1 MNRKLL
7 ALAQANAGKG
17 SGIRSEVSDDVATI
31 YIYDI
36 IDAYW
41 GVSAADVAAA
51 LTPITAPKIDVR
63 INTPGGDVFE
73 ARAIMT
79 LLTEHPATI
88 TAKIDALAAS
98 AGSVIALA
106 GDTVQIADGGF
117 FMIHKGWTFMIG
129 NADDL
134 RTTATLLDKVDG
146 SLVNDY
152 AAKTGKSAEEI
163 LALMAAETWFTAEEA
178 VEAGF
183 VDSIMPTTAAKA
195 KANARAFNLSVYDRA
210 PHALTEPETEID
222 QMMQAHAARL
232 GRLGLYE
239 RTAS

>member
-41 GVSAADVAAA
+41 GVSASTVASVLA
-51 LTPITAPKIDVR
+51 TITAPKINLR

-88 TAKIDALAAS
+88 TAKIDGVAAS

-106 GDTVQIADGGF
+106 GDTVEIADGGF
-117 FMIHKGWTFMIG
+117 YMIHKGWTFMMG

-134 RTTATLLDKVDG
+134 RVTAGLLDKVDG
-146 SLVNDY
+146 TLVADY
-152 AAKTGKSAEEI
+152 AAKTGKTTDEI

-178 VEAGF
+178 VAAGF
-183 VDSIMPTTAAKA
+183 ADSIMPTTAAKT

-210 PHALTEPETEID
+210 PQALTEPEPEID
-222 QMMQAHAARL
+222 DSVRTRMLA
-232 GRLGLYE
+232 RLGLYE
-239 RTAS
+239 RTVA